1 MNCNF
6 IIFFAFTFIIC
17 LCFILFWYEYCP
29 VYIFA
34 DSGSWRC
41 VEGIHDKRLHVFWGI
56 FAWLCIHN
64 KLHWDIRKVKFIA
77 LVWFIF
83 YSAHSSSQW
92 SSTESGRN
100 LFHNSFIFKI
110 AFSNYHRNVSGQHGC
125 KVAFVSFF
133 FQNIVEQTIF
143 WLS

>member
-1 MNCNF
+1 MDFLHKKMNCNF

-83 YSAHSSSQW
+83 NQP
-92 SSTESGRN
+92 
-100 LFHNSFIFKI
+100 IQV
-110 AFSNYHRNVSGQHGC
+110 VSGAQLRAAEIFFIILLYL
-125 KVAFVSFF
+125 KLLFLIIIEMFQVNMVAK
-133 FQNIVEQTIF
+133 
-143 WLS
+143 